1 MHLSEIIKTIK
12 ERREIQQVTQEGLTE
27 LSDFGLI

>member
-12 ERREIQQVTQEGLTE
+12 ERRETQQVTQEGLTE